1 MKREEI
7 IEFYVMGIMQG
18 KITIEDVKE
27 EYKEEVE
34 KALERAVYNECFEDS
49 QY

>member
-27 EYKEEVE
+27 EYREEVE
-34 KALERAVYNECFEDS
+34 KELQKAILNECFEDS